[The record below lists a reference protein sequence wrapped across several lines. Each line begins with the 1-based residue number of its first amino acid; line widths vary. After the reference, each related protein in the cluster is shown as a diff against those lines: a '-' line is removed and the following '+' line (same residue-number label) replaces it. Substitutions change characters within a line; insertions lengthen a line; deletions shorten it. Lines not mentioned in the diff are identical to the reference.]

1 MFLGVKP
8 SKKVIEMFV
17 DKISILNRFI
27 ANRNYVVG
35 NHLTL
40 ADLSIYSIEHYIE
53 MMKFPLHKYPNVI
66 RWINQIRYDC
76 SYFNQTSLIEVD
88 EFKNLMKNNPKMNWP
103 RIKSKNLFC
112 IPFGC
117 KSKR

>member
-1 MFLGVKP
+1 MLFGVKP
-8 SKKVIEMFV
+8 SKKVVEMFV
-17 DKISILNRFI
+17 DKISILNEFI

-76 SYFNQTSLIEVD
+76 SYLNEIPFIGVEEFND
-88 EFKNLMKNNPKMNWP
+88 LMKNYPEINWP
-103 RIKSKNLFC
+103 RIKPKNVFC

>member
-1 MFLGVKP
+1 MLFDVKP
-8 SKKVIEMFV
+8 SKKVVEVFV
-17 DKISILNRFI
+17 DKISILNGFI

-40 ADLSIYSIEHYIE
+40 ADLSIYSIEHYIK
-53 MMKFPLHKYPNVI
+53 MMEFPLHKYPNVI

-76 SYFNQTSLIEVD
+76 SYLNEIPFIGVE
-88 EFKNLMKNNPKMNWP
+88 EFKNLIKNNPKMNWS
-103 RIKSKNLFC
+103 RIKPKNVLC